1 MEFGLF
7 SNGER
12 GNVVARTTYDEDLEE
27 IIFADELGLSEAWI
41 SEHGTFLS
49 WEKPD
54 TLPCAD
60 LFICKAAALT
70 TNIRMGPGIRP
81 LPFFH
86 PVQVAT
92 DVAVCDHLTGGR
104 YLAGFGLGIGT
115 GNGQRGELPG
125 DRRVMMNEAIDLI
138 LKCWTAPEPFDW
150 DGEIW
155 QGRNWHILPQPLTR
169 PRPEVGIACSRTEGT
184 LELAARKG
192 FLPLLSWTPST
203 AQVKQMLDIYL
214 AAENGDLPPDRD
226 RARVARVVFVA
237 ESDEAARKALAGVE
251 LGSPVTSGRLDH
263 FLPEG
268 ASRDDLTMTSLME
281 LDDFFVGSPD
291 TVYQGLRNFYD
302 EVGGF
307 GTLLL
312 VAGRNW
318 GTWAERQRSWTL
330 FMEEV
335 APRLAALDAGVRA
348 DA

>member
-12 GNVVARTTYDEDLEE
+12 GNPVAKSTYDEDLEE
-27 IIFADELGLSEAWI
+27 VVFADEIGLGEAWI
-41 SEHGTFLS
+41 SEHGTLLS

-70 TNIRMGPGIRP
+70 RNIRMGPGIRP

-125 DRRVMMNEAIDLI
+125 DRRVMMAEAIDLI

-155 QGRNWHILPQPLTR
+155 RGRNWHIVPQPLTR

-184 LELAARKG
+184 LDLAARKG

-203 AQVKQMLDIYL
+203 EQVRQMLEIYMDGG
-214 AAENGDLPPDRD
+214 NGDIPPRRG
-226 RARVARVVFVA
+226 RARVARVVYVA
-237 ESDEAARKALAGVE
+237 ESDAQARKDLSGVE
-251 LGSPVTSGRLDH
+251 LGSAVKSGRLDH
-263 FLPEG
+263 FVSNDG
-268 ASRDDLTMTSLME
+268 SRADLTMANLLKT
-281 LDDFFVGSPD
+281 DAFFAGSPD
-291 TVYQGLRNFYD
+291 TVYAKLRNFHD
-302 EVGGF
+302 AVGGF
-307 GTLLL
+307 GTLLII
-312 VAGRNW
+312 AGRNW
-318 GTWAERQRSWTL
+318 GTWAQRKRSWTL

-335 APRLAALDAGVRA
+335 APRLAGLDA

>member
-12 GNVVARTTYDEDLEE
+12 GNPIARTTYDEDLAE
-27 IIFADELGLSEAWI
+27 IVLADELGLGEAWI

-70 TNIRMGPGIRP
+70 KNIRMGPGIRP

-155 QGRNWHILPQPLTR
+155 QGKNWHILPQPLTR

-192 FLPLLSWTPST
+192 FLPLISWTPSAEQT
-203 AQVKQMLDIYL
+203 EQMLDIYM
-214 AAENGDLPPDRD
+214 AAENADTPPGRG
-226 RARVARVVFVA
+226 RARVARIVFVA
-237 ESDEAARKALAGVE
+237 ETDAEARAALSDVV

-263 FLPEG
+263 FIPEG
-268 ASRDDLTMTSLME
+268 GSRDDLTMANLMKT
-281 LDDFFVGSPD
+281 DDFFVGSPE
-291 TVYQGLRNFYD
+291 TVYEGLKRFYD

-307 GTLLL
+307 GTLLM
-312 VAGRNW
+312 VAGRNF
-318 GTWAERQRSWTL
+318 GTWDQRRRSWTL

-335 APRLAALDAGVRA
+335 APRLAALDP

>member
-12 GNVVARTTYDEDLEE
+12 GNPVAQTTYDEDLAE
-27 IIFADELGLSEAWI
+27 IVYADGLGVAEAWI

-54 TLPCAD
+54 TLPSAD
-60 LFICKAAALT
+60 LLICKAAALT
-70 TNIRMGPGIRP
+70 ENIRMGPGIRP

-86 PVQVAT
+86 PMQVAT

-138 LKCWTAPEPFDW
+138 LKCWTSPEPFDW

-155 QGRNWHILPQPLTR
+155 QGKDWHILPQPLTK

-192 FLPLLSWTPST
+192 FLPLMIWTPST
-203 AQVKQMLDIYL
+203 AQVRQMLEIYMG
-214 AAENGDLPPDRD
+214 ADNCEIAPRRS
-226 RARVARVVFVA
+226 RARVARVVYVT
-237 ESDEAARKALAGVE
+237 ESEAQAGRELADVE
-251 LGSPVTSGRLDH
+251 LGSPLRSGRLDH
-263 FLPEG
+263 FIPEG
-268 ASRDDLTMTSLME
+268 GTRDDLTMAKLIQSDE
-281 LDDFFVGSPD
+281 FFVGSPD
-291 TVYQGLRNFYD
+291 TVYEGLKNFYD

-307 GTLLL
+307 GTLLI
-312 VAGRNW
+312 VAGRDW
-318 GTWAERQRSWTL
+318 GTWEQRKRSWRL

-335 APRLAALDAGVRA
+335 APRLAKLDADR
-348 DA
+348 

>member
-12 GNVVARTTYDEDLEE
+12 GNPIARTTYDEDLAEV
-27 IIFADELGLSEAWI
+27 IHADDLGMHEAWI

-54 TLPCAD
+54 TLPSAD
-60 LFICKAAALT
+60 LLICKAAALT
-70 TNIRMGPGIRP
+70 KTIRMGPGIRP

-86 PVQVAT
+86 PMQIAT
-92 DVAVCDHLTGGR
+92 DVAVCDHLCDGR

-155 QGRNWHILPQPLTR
+155 QGKDWHILPQPLTK
-169 PRPEVGIACSRTEGT
+169 PRPEVGIACSRSDET
-184 LELAARKG
+184 LEMAAMKG
-192 FLPLLSWTPST
+192 FLPLVHFTSSP
-203 AQVKQMLDIYL
+203 AQIKQMLDIYMD
-214 AAENGDLPPDRD
+214 AESGPIPAR
-226 RARVARVVFVA
+226 RSRTRVARVVYVA
-237 ESDEAARKALAGVE
+237 ESDQQAVNEMSDAV
-251 LGSPVTSGRLDH
+251 LGSPVTSGRLDQY
-263 FLPEG
+263 LPENG
-268 ASRDDLTMTSLME
+268 TRDDLTMTNLIKW
-281 LDDFFVGSPD
+281 DGVYIGSPD
-291 TVYQGLRNFYD
+291 TVYEGLKNLY
-302 EVGGF
+302 EAVGGF

-312 VAGRNW
+312 ISGRDW
-318 GTWAERQRSWTL
+318 GTWEQRMRSWTL

-335 APRLAALDAGVRA
+335 APKLARLDADG
-348 DA
+348 

>member
-1 MEFGLF
+1 LEFGLF

-12 GNVVARTTYDEDLEE
+12 GKAVARATYDEDLAEVVY
-27 IIFADELGLSEAWI
+27 ADELGMSEAWI

-70 TNIRMGPGIRP
+70 RNIRMGPGIRP

-92 DVAVCDHLTGGR
+92 DVAVCDHLTSGR

-138 LKCWTAPEPFDW
+138 LKCWTSPEPFDW

-155 QGRNWHILPQPLTR
+155 QGKNWHIVPQPFTR
-169 PRPEVGIACSRTEGT
+169 PRPEVGIAISRSEGT
-184 LELAARKG
+184 LDLAARKG

-203 AQVKQMLDIYL
+203 EQVRQMLSLYME
-214 AAENGDLPPDRD
+214 AENEEDPPRRS
-226 RARVARVVFVA
+226 RARVARVVYVA
-237 ESDEAARKALAGVE
+237 ESDAQAYRELEDVE
-251 LGSPVTSGRLDH
+251 LGSPVASGRLDH
-263 FLPEG
+263 FMPENG
-268 ASRDDLTMTSLME
+268 SRADLTMAKLMRS
-281 LDDFFVGSPD
+281 DDFFVGSPD
-291 TVYQGLRNFYD
+291 TVYERLKAFHDR
-302 EVGGF
+302 VGGF
-307 GTLLL
+307 GTLLI
-312 VAGRNW
+312 VAGRDW
-318 GTWAERQRSWTL
+318 GTWEQRRRSWTL
-330 FMEEV
+330 MMEEV
-335 APRLAALDAGVRA
+335 APKLAGLD
-348 DA
+348 

>member
-12 GNVVARTTYDEDLEE
+12 GNAIAQATYDEDMAEVVY
-27 IIFADELGLSEAWI
+27 ADALGMDEAWI
-41 SEHGTFLS
+41 SEHGTFLT

-60 LFICKAAALT
+60 LFICKASALT
-70 TNIRMGPGIRP
+70 ENIRMGPAIRP

-115 GNGQRGELPG
+115 GNGQRGVLPG
-125 DRRVMMNEAIDLI
+125 DRRVMMEEAIDLI
-138 LKCWTAPEPFDW
+138 LKCWTSPEPFDW
-150 DGEIW
+150 EGEIW
-155 QGRNWHILPQPLTR
+155 QGKNWHILPQPLTK
-169 PRPEVGIACSRTEGT
+169 PRPEVGIACSRSEGT

-203 AQVKQMLDIYL
+203 GQIKQMLEIYRGGENEDI
-214 AAENGDLPPDRD
+214 PPDNH
-226 RARVARVVFVA
+226 RARIARAVYVA
-237 ESDEAARKALAGVE
+237 ESDARAHEDLANVD
-251 LGSPVTSGRLDH
+251 LGSPVQSGRLDH
-263 FLPEG
+263 FVPENG
-268 ASRDDLTMTSLME
+268 TRADLTMAHLMNS
-281 LDDFFVGSPD
+281 DGFFVGSPD
-291 TVYQGLRNFYD
+291 TIYDGLRNFYD

-307 GTLLL
+307 GTLLM
-312 VAGRNW
+312 VAGRDWGNW
-318 GTWAERQRSWTL
+318 EQRKRSWTL

-335 APRLAALDAGVRA
+335 APRLATLCACPQAGL
-348 DA
+348 

>member
-12 GNVVARTTYDEDLEE
+12 GNAIAQTTYEEDMQE
-27 IIFADELGLSEAWI
+27 IIHADALGMDEAWI

-54 TLPCAD
+54 TLPSAD
-60 LFICKAAALT
+60 LFNCKAAALT
-70 TNIRMGPGIRP
+70 NKIRMGPGIRP

-138 LKCWTAPEPFDW
+138 LKCWTSPEPFDW

-155 QGRNWHILPQPLTR
+155 QGKNWHILPQPLTT
-169 PRPEVGIACSRTEGT
+169 PRPEVGIACSRSEGT
-184 LELAARKG
+184 LEMAAQRG

-203 AQVKQMLDIYL
+203 EQVKQMLGMYMG
-214 AAENGDLPPDRD
+214 AASPDAPPSRD
-226 RARVARVVFVA
+226 SARIARVVYVA
-237 ESDEAARKALAGVE
+237 DSDEQAHRDLADAP

-263 FLPEG
+263 FMPDG
-268 ASRDDLTMTSLME
+268 GSRDDLTMAHLMRKAG
-281 LDDFFVGSPD
+281 FFVGSPD
-291 TVYQGLRNFYD
+291 WVYEGLKNFYD

-307 GTLLL
+307 GTLLI

-318 GTWAERQRSWTL
+318 GTTEQRKRSWTL

-335 APRLAALDAGVRA
+335 APRLAKLDGNA
-348 DA
+348 